1 MENPFKTVYTAL
13 ENRILRNADPR
24 KLKVV
29 AEANSSSKNY
39 SGQLDYE
46 SVTMQSK
53 NLAEWKSAIQLATDP
68 ENPDRSSLRTLY
80 ENLLLDNHLASV
92 IDSRILFCQRSTF
105 KIVNESGEENEELSK
120 LFERT
125 WFEEL
130 VRLILMA
137 RFQGTT
143 LIELFDV
150 DEMGE
155 LLEVNEIPLGYF
167 NPKKGIITK
176 TPGED
181 KGWPYKDGTMANYY
195 LQVGKDKD
203 LGMLA
208 QVAPIVL
215 AKKLGIG
222 AWLDF
227 VEKYGVPPLFITT
240 DREDDNRLNQLFEA
254 AQSFKSNHFMVGRGN
269 EKFEVPSISSNNP
282 SGAFDPLVERA
293 NSEISKR
300 FLGGTGLTDE
310 KGFVG
315 SVEIQFKLAKDRFE
329 SDKLMIKNT
338 INKQVFPRLV
348 KLSSIYSALSNH
360 YFEWDNAEIR
370 TSKETAELVNILGNQ
385 FEIDPEWVEQQTG
398 VPILGQKASP
408 NPSKGGEQ
416 PNQKDLEL
424 KKKVK

>member
-105 KIVNESGEENEELSK
+105 KIVSESGEENEELSK

>member
-1 MENPFKTVYTAL
+1 MENPFKKIYSKI
-13 ENRILRNADPR
+13 EDGFLRNADQR
-24 KLKVV
+24 KLRVF
-29 AEANSSSKNY
+29 AETKASKNY
-39 SGQLDYE
+39 SSQLEFE
-46 SVTMQSK
+46 SVTMQAK
-53 NLAEWKSAIQLATDP
+53 NLGEWKTAIQLATDP
-68 ENPDRSSLRTLY
+68 ENPDRSNLRTLY
-80 ENLLLDNHLASV
+80 ENLRLDNHLASV

-130 VRLILMA
+130 VHLILMA
-137 RFQGTT
+137 KFQGTT

-150 DEMGE
+150 DEDGE

-167 NPKKGIITK
+167 NPQKGIITK

-181 KGWPYKDGTMANYY
+181 KGWPYKEGSMANYY

-208 QVAPIVL
+208 QIAPIVL

-269 EKFEVPSISSNNP
+269 EKFDVPSISSNNP
-282 SGAFDPLVERA
+282 SGAFNPLVERA

-300 FLGGTGLTDE
+300 VLGGTGLTDE

-315 SVEIQFKLAKDRFE
+315 SVQIQYKLAKDRFE
-329 SDKLMIKNT
+329 SDKLTIKN
-338 INKQVFPRLV
+338 IFNKQIFKRLV
-348 KLSSIYSALSNH
+348 KLSPVYSELATH
-360 YFEWDNAEIR
+360 FFIWDNAEIR
-370 TSKETAELVNILGNQ
+370 TSMETAELVDVLGNQ

-398 VPILGQKASP
+398 VPILGQKTENTPVDPLAAA
-408 NPSKGGEQ
+408 EA
-416 PNQKDLEL
+416 
-424 KKKVK
+424 KKKSLKQK

>member
-1 MENPFKTVYTAL
+1 MENPFKKIYSKF
-13 ENRILRNADPR
+13 ENNVLRNADPR
-24 KLKVV
+24 KLRVF
-29 AEANSSSKNY
+29 AESKASKNY
-39 SGQLDYE
+39 SDQLEME

-53 NLAEWKSAIQLATDP
+53 NLAEWKTAIQLATDP

-130 VRLILMA
+130 VALILMA

-167 NPKKGIITK
+167 NPKKGFITK
-176 TPGED
+176 MPGDD
-181 KGWPYKDGTMANYY
+181 KGWPYKEGIMANYY
-195 LQVGKDKD
+195 LQVGKDRD

-240 DREDDNRLNQLFEA
+240 DREDDSRLNQLFEA

-329 SDKLMIKNT
+329 SDKLMIKN
-338 INKQVFPRLV
+338 IMNKQVFPRLV
-348 KLSSIYSALSNH
+348 KLSSIYADLSNH

-370 TSKETAELVNILGNQ
+370 TSKETAELVDILGNQ

-398 VPILGQKASP
+398 VPILGQKTANTP
-408 NPSKGGEQ
+408 VDPLATAEA
-416 PNQKDLEL
+416 
-424 KKKVK
+424 KKKSLKQK

>member
-1 MENPFKTVYTAL
+1 MENPFKAVYTVL

-68 ENPDRSSLRTLY
+68 ENPDRSGLRTLY

-181 KGWPYKDGTMANYY
+181 KGWPYKEGSMANYY
-195 LQVGKDKD
+195 MQVGKDKD

-208 QVAPIVL
+208 QLAPIVL

-329 SDKLMIKNT
+329 SDKLMIKN
-338 INKQVFPRLV
+338 IMNKQVFPRLV

-398 VPILGQKASP
+398 VPILGQKTANTP
-408 NPSKGGEQ
+408 VDPLATAEA
-416 PNQKDLEL
+416 
-424 KKKVK
+424 KKKSLKQK

>member
-1 MENPFKTVYTAL
+1 MENPFKQAYTAL
-13 ENRILRNADPR
+13 ENKILKNTDPR
-24 KLKVV
+24 KLKAVS
-29 AEANSSSKNY
+29 AAMSADKSY
-39 SGQLDYE
+39 SRQLEME
-46 SVTMQSK
+46 SVTMASK
-53 NLAEWKSAIQLATDP
+53 NLAEWKTAIQLATDP

-80 ENLLLDNHLASV
+80 ENLRLDNHLASV

-105 KIVNESGEENEELSK
+105 KIVDESGTEDEELSK
-120 LFERT
+120 LLERT

-130 VRLILMA
+130 VHLILMA

-143 LIELFDV
+143 LIELFEV
-150 DEMGE
+150 DELGE
-155 LLEVNEIPLGYF
+155 LNEVNEIPLGYF

-181 KGWPYKDGTMANYY
+181 KGWPYKEGTMANYY

-215 AKKLGIG
+215 AKKLGLG
-222 AWLDF
+222 SWLDF

-240 DREDDNRLNQLFEA
+240 DREDDGRLNQLFEA

-269 EKFEVPSISSNNP
+269 EKFEVPSVTSNNP
-282 SGAFDPLVERA
+282 SGAFDPLIERA

-329 SDKLMIKNT
+329 SDKLMIKNVM
-338 INKQVFPRLV
+338 NKGIFPRLI
-348 KLSSIYSALSNH
+348 KLSPIYSG
-360 YFEWDNAEIR
+360 FTGKTFIWDNAEIR
-370 TSKETAELVNILGNQ
+370 TSKETAELVDILGTH
-385 FEIDPEWVEQQTG
+385 FEIDPEWVSQETG
-398 VPILGQKASP
+398 VPILGQKAVAGSTDP
-408 NPSKGGEQ
+408 LALDPA
-416 PNQKDLEL
+416 
-424 KKKVK
+424 KKKSLAKK

>member
-1 MENPFKTVYTAL
+1 MENPFKAVYTAL

>member
-1 MENPFKTVYTAL
+1 MENPFKAVYTAL

-105 KIVNESGEENEELSK
+105 KIVSESGEENEELSK

-176 TPGED
+176 TPGEA
-181 KGWPYKDGTMANYY
+181 KGWPYKEGAMANYY

-254 AQSFKSNHFMVGRGN
+254 AQSFKSNHFRVGRGN

-329 SDKLMIKNT
+329 SDKLMIKNVM
-338 INKQVFPRLV
+338 NKLVFIRLI
-348 KLSSIYSALSNH
+348 KLSPVYSALSNH

>member
-1 MENPFKTVYTAL
+1 M
-13 ENRILRNADPR
+13 DH
-24 KLKVV
+24 
-29 AEANSSSKNY
+29 
-39 SGQLDYE
+39 E
-46 SVTMQSK
+46 SVTMQAK
-53 NLAEWKSAIQLATDP
+53 NLAEWKLAIQLATDP

-80 ENLLLDNHLASV
+80 ENLMLDNHLASV

-105 KIVNESGEENEELSK
+105 KIVNENGDENEELTK
-120 LFERT
+120 LLERT

-130 VRLILMA
+130 VRLVLMS

-150 DEMGE
+150 DEVGE
-155 LLEVNEIPLGYF
+155 LSNVDEIPLGYF

-176 TPGED
+176 APGDD
-181 KGWPYKDGTMANYY
+181 KGWPYKDGAMANYY
-195 LQVGKDKD
+195 MQVGKDRD

-215 AKKLGIG
+215 AKKLGLG

-254 AQSFKSNHFMVGRGN
+254 AQNFKSNHFMVGRGN

-282 SGAFDPLVERA
+282 SGAFDPLIERA

-329 SDKLMIKNT
+329 SDKLMIKNVM
-338 INKQVFPRLV
+338 NKRVFPRLV
-348 KLSSIYSALSNH
+348 KLSPIYSGLSNH
-360 YFEWDNAEIR
+360 YFDWDNAEIR
-370 TSKETAELVNILGNQ
+370 TSIETAELVDVLGQQ
-385 FEIDPEWVEQQTG
+385 FEIDPEWVEQKTG
-398 VPILGQKASP
+398 VPILGQK
-408 NPSKGGEQ
+408 KGNA
-416 PNQKDLEL
+416 PVDPLANADA
-424 KKKVK
+424 KKKSLT

>member
-1 MENPFKTVYTAL
+1 MENPFKNVYTAL
-13 ENRILRNADPR
+13 ENRVLRNADSR

-29 AEANSSSKNY
+29 AEARNSTKNY
-39 SGQLDYE
+39 SGQLDHE

-53 NLAEWKSAIQLATDP
+53 NLAAWKSAIQLATDP
-68 ENPDRSSLRTLY
+68 ENSDRSGLRALY

-105 KIVNESGEENEELSK
+105 KIVNESGEENEALSK
-120 LFERT
+120 LFERS

-150 DEMGE
+150 DALGE

-181 KGWPYKDGTMANYY
+181 KGWPYKEGTMANYY

-215 AKKLGIG
+215 AKKLGLG

-282 SGAFDPLVERA
+282 SGAFDPLIERA

-329 SDKLMIKNT
+329 SDKLMIKNVM
-338 INKQVFPRLV
+338 NRLVFPRLI
-348 KLSSIYSALSNH
+348 KLSPVYSDLTGQ

-370 TSKETAELVNILGNQ
+370 TSKETAELVTLLGTQ
-385 FEIDPEWVEQQTG
+385 FEIDSDWVSQQTG
-398 VPILGQKASP
+398 VPILGQKTANTP
-408 NPSKGGEQ
+408 VDPLQ
-416 PNQKDLEL
+416 MEL

>member
-1 MENPFKTVYTAL
+1 MENPFKAVYTVL

-105 KIVNESGEENEELSK
+105 KIVSESGEENEELSK

-329 SDKLMIKNT
+329 SDKLMIKNVM
-338 INKQVFPRLV
+338 NKLVFIRLI
-348 KLSSIYSALSNH
+348 KLSPVYSALSNH

>member
-1 MENPFKTVYTAL
+1 MENPFKNVYTAL
-13 ENRILRNADPR
+13 ENRVLRNADSR

-29 AEANSSSKNY
+29 AEARNSTKNY
-39 SGQLDYE
+39 SGQLDHE

-53 NLAEWKSAIQLATDP
+53 NLAAWKSAIQLATDP
-68 ENPDRSSLRTLY
+68 ENSDRSGLRALY

-105 KIVNESGEENEELSK
+105 KIVNESGEENEALSK
-120 LFERT
+120 LFERS

-150 DEMGE
+150 DALGE

-181 KGWPYKDGTMANYY
+181 KGWPYKEGTMANYY

-215 AKKLGIG
+215 AKKLGLG

-282 SGAFDPLVERA
+282 SGAFDPLIERA

-329 SDKLMIKNT
+329 SDKLMIKNVM
-338 INKQVFPRLV
+338 NRLVFPRLI
-348 KLSSIYSALSNH
+348 KLSPVYSGLTGQ

-370 TSKETAELVNILGNQ
+370 TSKETAELVTLLGTQ
-385 FEIDPEWVEQQTG
+385 FEIDSDWVSQQTG
-398 VPILGQKASP
+398 VPILGQKTAKTP
-408 NPSKGGEQ
+408 VDPLQ
-416 PNQKDLEL
+416 MEL